1 MTFTA
6 AVALLVGPGEAG
18 QIGPQAHIK
27 VIYSICL
34 ISSSFKILLDTYDF
48 LPFSSFLV
56 NLDKISSSISFFF
69 LLATKQSLFSFEF
82 TNRKHL
88 GSPKVS
94 WCRIS
99 WLSKTSLKI
108 K

>member
-6 AVALLVGPGEAG
+6 AVALLVGPGEVG

-34 ISSSFKILLDTYDF
+34 VSSSFKILLDTYDF
-48 LPFSSFLV
+48 LSFSLFLV
-56 NLDKISSSISFFF
+56 NLDKISSSISFF
-69 LLATKQSLFSFEF
+69 LLATKQSLFSFEYI
-82 TNRKHL
+82 NRKHL